1 MSSARATPRV
11 DAVRW
16 LAIDTSGGTTVGV
29 VDCAGDVPDGGVPQE
44 MAVRNTDDAR
54 SHVEAL
60 TPLIAA
66 CLEESGT
73 AVADLDAVVVGTGPA
88 PFTGLRVGIAS
99 AAAFARAAGLP
110 VHGVSS
116 LDAIAWSRPSST
128 VVVTDARRR
137 EVYWA
142 AYAAG
147 AGPHDG
153 SRRVHGPAVGPAS
166 DVAAYLAEHGADVVG
181 AGVGLHPELAGDAAA
196 RVRPADLVGVATS
209 LLATG
214 APTPLTPLY
223 LRRPD
228 IHVGGARKRAS

>member
-1 MSSARATPRV
+1 M
-11 DAVRW
+11 RW
-16 LAIDTSGGTTVGV
+16 LAIDTSGGTTVGIV
-29 VDCAGDVPDGGVPQE
+29 DVPDSGAPHEV
-44 MAVRNTDDAR
+44 AVRTTDDAR

-99 AAAFARAAGLP
+99 AAAFARAAGRP

-116 LDAIAWSRPSST
+116 LDAIAWSRPAAT

-137 EVYWA
+137 EVYWS
-142 AYAAG
+142 AYAPAV
-147 AGPHDG
+147 G
-153 SRRVHGPAVGPAS
+153 SWDDARRVHGPAVGPAS
-166 DVAAYLAEHGADVVG
+166 DVAAHLAEHEAEVVG
-181 AGVGLHPELAGDAAA
+181 AGAGLHPELSGDTTA
-196 RVRPADLVGVATS
+196 RVRPAGLVGVAS
-209 LLATG
+209 ALLRTG